1 MPKRSNVTRGSLI
14 RDLRLKN
21 RLSQRQLAE
30 KLFVQHTTISNWEKD
45 IRSINLDQLEQI
57 AKIFD
62 VPIETFQPNL
72 SPTKSKKKQRR
83 HLAAIGISLVAVLV
97 STTTFF
103 LTNQSS
109 ERLTIDS
116 CYGQA
121 DCTLINDPSIVNEL
135 NERNISGGLMTNV
148 ELDMVYSF
156 LDAYVWKDY
165 ETLSTVNQKIFF
177 EAYLYAFNQNS
188 QFSQALTLSMMQYF
202 LEPEMKKIH
211 DYLNFESINL
221 DNKQYLIQN
230 GVKFVLYKTGQET
243 FSYEIYDQVKR
254 YVFTIDLSIQSLYL
268 DSIRLLP
275 DIEATIKQLLN
286 TPVQGDHESTYTW
299 SSYALFSA
307 TNRQY
312 LAHATREKLNDQA
325 LNFQLHAYVP
335 ETDSLFRIEHY
346 TGLTE
351 SSVGLVSGDDFIYYA
366 YNNPIDIKVS
376 TLLDFIA
383 AMDDGELL
391 PRSEP
396 EGNIPLSEMI
406 PMILAAFESFPFETW
421 DQTIAS
427 LGVNES

>member
-45 IRSINLDQLEQI
+45 LRNINLDQLEQI
-57 AKIFD
+57 AEIFD
-62 VPIETFQPNL
+62 VPLETFQSSF
-72 SPTKSKKKQRR
+72 SPTKSKSKRR
-83 HLAAIGISLVAVLV
+83 NQLTAISLSLVVVFV
-97 STTTFF
+97 STTAFI
-103 LTNQSS
+103 LTQQSN
-109 ERLTIDS
+109 RLTIDS
-116 CYGQA
+116 CYGQE
-121 DCTLINDPSIVNEL
+121 DCTWINDPSIVNEL

-156 LDAYVWKDY
+156 LEAYIWDEH

-177 EAYLYAFNQNS
+177 EAFLYAFNQNG
-188 QFSQALTLSMMQYF
+188 QLPEALTQSMMQYF
-202 LEPEMKKIH
+202 LDPEMKKIH

-230 GVKFVLYKTGQET
+230 EVKFVLYKTGQEN

-254 YVFTIDLSIQSLYL
+254 YIFTVDLSIQSLYL

-275 DIEATIKQLLN
+275 DIESTIKQLLN
-286 TPVQGDHESTYTW
+286 TPNQGNHESTYTW
-299 SSYALFSA
+299 STYALFSE
-307 TNRQY
+307 TSRQY
-312 LAHATREKLNDQA
+312 LGHATKEKLNDQA

-335 ETDSLFRIEHY
+335 ATQSLFRIEHY
-346 TGLTE
+346 AGLME
-351 SSVGLVSGDDFIYYA
+351 STIGLVSGDDFVFYA
-366 YNNPIDIKVS
+366 YNNPVDMNVS

-383 AMDDGELL
+383 AMDDGELQ

-396 EGNIPLSEMI
+396 EGNIPLNEMI
-406 PMILAAFESFPFETW
+406 PIILSAFETFPFETW
-421 DQTIAS
+421 EQTIAT
-427 LGVNES
+427 LGVSES

>member
-1 MPKRSNVTRGSLI
+1 MKPKTIGQRLKQ
-14 RDLRLKN
+14 LRLEHN
-21 RLSQRQLAE
+21 LSQKELAA
-30 KLFVQHTTISNWEKD
+30 KLFVQHTTISNWENDVRK
-45 IRSINLDQLEQI
+45 INVEQLQI
-57 AKIFD
+57 IARFFH
-62 VPIETFQPNL
+62 VSLETFQPDRA
-72 SPTKSKKKQRR
+72 STPTTINKHPKYI
-83 HLAAIGISLVAVLV
+83 AIGVSVVAILV
-97 STTTFF
+97 STTTFI
-103 LTNQSS
+103 LTNQSN
-109 ERLTIDS
+109 RLTIDS

-121 DCTLINDPSIVNEL
+121 DCTWINDPSIVSEL

-188 QFSQALTLSMMQYF
+188 QFSQALTFSMMQYF

-230 GVKFVLYKTGQET
+230 GVKFVLYKTGQEN

-254 YVFTIDLSIQSLYL
+254 YIFTIDLIIQSLYL

-286 TPVQGDHESTYTW
+286 TPNQGNHESTYTW

-312 LAHATREKLNDQA
+312 LAHGTKEKLNDQA

-346 TGLTE
+346 TGLIE
-351 SSVGLVSGDDFIYYA
+351 SSIGLVSGDDFAYYA
-366 YNNPIDIKVS
+366 YNNPINIEVS

-383 AMDDGELL
+383 AMDDGELQ

-406 PMILAAFESFPFETW
+406 PIILDAFESFPFETW

-427 LGVNES
+427 LGVSES